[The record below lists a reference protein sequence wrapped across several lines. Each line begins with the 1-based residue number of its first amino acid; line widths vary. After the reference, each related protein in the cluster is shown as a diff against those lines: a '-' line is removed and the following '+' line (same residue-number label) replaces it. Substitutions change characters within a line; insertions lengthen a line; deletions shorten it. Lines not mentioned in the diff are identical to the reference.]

1 MTVNYSDCNRTFHLR
16 FNFLSIKVSGSMEKL
31 RQRMV
36 DWIRG
41 KVGQAKAKGV
51 VLGLSGGLDSSV
63 VAAICAQALG
73 PSGVLALILP
83 CESEKEELA
92 HAEEV
97 AKKFGLKTELI
108 DLTPIYEKL
117 RQILPQADQIPLA
130 NIKPRLRMLTLYY
143 YANQLNYLVVGTGN
157 KCELKVG
164 YFTKYGDGGADI
176 LPLGDLLKS
185 EVRSLAKL
193 VGIPDHIIDKVPTA
207 GLWPGQTDEGEMG
220 VAYAELE
227 DFLLGYEKGQAP
239 QGQKAEKIKSM
250 MEKARHKLSLPEIFR
265 K

>member
-1 MTVNYSDCNRTFHLR
+1 
-16 FNFLSIKVSGSMEKL
+16 MEKL

-41 KVGQAKAKGV
+41 KVDQTKAEGA

-73 PSGVLALILP
+73 PSRVLALILP

-97 AKKFGLKTELI
+97 AKKFSVKTELI
-108 DLTPIYEKL
+108 DLTPVYQKL
-117 RQILPQADQIPLA
+117 KEILPPADRIARA

-143 YANQLNYLVVGTGN
+143 HANRLNYLVVGTGN

-164 YFTKYGDGGADI
+164 YFTKYGDGGVDI

-185 EVRSLAKL
+185 EVKSLAKL
-193 VGIPDHIIDKVPTA
+193 VGIPAHIIDKAPTA

-220 VAYAELE
+220 ITYAELE
-227 DFLLGYEKGQAP
+227 DFLSDYEKGKPLKGEKAQKIESMM
-239 QGQKAEKIKSM
+239 QKAK
-250 MEKARHKLSLPEIFR
+250 HKLSLPEIFE

>member
-1 MTVNYSDCNRTFHLR
+1 MD
-16 FNFLSIKVSGSMEKL
+16 KL

-41 KVGQAKAKGV
+41 KVRRAKAEGV
-51 VLGLSGGLDSSV
+51 VLGLSGGLDSSL
-63 VAAICAQALG
+63 VAVICAQALG
-73 PSGVLALILP
+73 PSSVLALLLP
-83 CESEKEELA
+83 CESEKDDLA
-92 HAEEV
+92 HAQEV
-97 AKKFGLKTELI
+97 AGKFDLKTELI
-108 DLTPIYEKL
+108 DLTPIYQRFKE
-117 RQILPQADQIPLA
+117 ILPPASQIALA

-143 YANQLNYLVVGTGN
+143 YANNLNYLVVGTGN

-193 VGIPDHIIDKVPTA
+193 VGIPDHIIDKIPSA

-220 VAYAELE
+220 LTYTELE
-227 DFLLGYEKGQAP
+227 DFLLSLEKGQP
-239 QGQKAEKIKSM
+239 PEGDKAKKIKNM
-250 MEKARHKLSLPEIFR
+250 MKKARHKLSLPEIFR